1 MRLLIDANVVLDVLQ
16 KREPYWKDSSVI
28 WKLCETEQAEGYIS
42 TLTFANLMYVMRREL
57 DPAQIRDVLD
67 KLRLIFRFADF
78 TAADMEKAAEMG
90 NSYAM
95 GAMGYLYKEGEGVE
109 QNMEKAIA
117 YYQQAVDLGNPYA
130 MSDLAAMYA
139 EGNGVEQDLEKAA
152 EYYRKAVE
160 LGDESA
166 AEKLKSLTEEGKAP
180 AEKK

>member
-90 NSYAM
+90 WDDFEDAIQAATAERIMADSIITRNVRDFRNS
-95 GAMGYLYKEGEGVE
+95 KV
-109 QNMEKAIA
+109 IA
-117 YYQQAVDLGNPYA
+117 FTP
-130 MSDLAAMYA
+130 S
-139 EGNGVEQDLEKAA
+139 
-152 EYYRKAVE
+152 EYIAR
-160 LGDESA
+160 L
-166 AEKLKSLTEEGKAP
+166 
-180 AEKK
+180 

>member
-1 MRLLIDANVVLDVLQ
+1 MRLLIDANIVLDVLQ

-90 NSYAM
+90 WDDF
-95 GAMGYLYKEGEGVE
+95 ED
-109 QNMEKAIA
+109 AI
-117 YYQQAVDLGNPYA
+117 QAA
-130 MSDLAAMYA
+130 TA
-139 EGNGVEQDLEKAA
+139 ERIMADSIIT
-152 EYYRKAVE
+152 RKRH
-160 LGDESA
+160 
-166 AEKLKSLTEEGKAP
+166 
-180 AEKK
+180 

>member
-1 MRLLIDANVVLDVLQ
+1 MRLLIDANIVLDVLQ

-90 NSYAM
+90 WDDFEDAIQTATAERIMADSIITRNVRDFRNS
-95 GAMGYLYKEGEGVE
+95 KV
-109 QNMEKAIA
+109 IA
-117 YYQQAVDLGNPYA
+117 FTPSEFIARL
-130 MSDLAAMYA
+130 
-139 EGNGVEQDLEKAA
+139 
-152 EYYRKAVE
+152 
-160 LGDESA
+160 
-166 AEKLKSLTEEGKAP
+166 
-180 AEKK
+180 

>member
-90 NSYAM
+90 WDDFEDAIQAATAERIMADSIITRNVRDFRNSR
-95 GAMGYLYKEGEGVE
+95 V
-109 QNMEKAIA
+109 IA
-117 YYQQAVDLGNPYA
+117 FTP
-130 MSDLAAMYA
+130 S
-139 EGNGVEQDLEKAA
+139 
-152 EYYRKAVE
+152 EYIAR
-160 LGDESA
+160 L
-166 AEKLKSLTEEGKAP
+166 
-180 AEKK
+180 

>member
-90 NSYAM
+90 WDDFEDAIQAATAERIVADSIITRNVRDFRNS
-95 GAMGYLYKEGEGVE
+95 KV
-109 QNMEKAIA
+109 IA
-117 YYQQAVDLGNPYA
+117 FTPSEFIARL
-130 MSDLAAMYA
+130 
-139 EGNGVEQDLEKAA
+139 
-152 EYYRKAVE
+152 
-160 LGDESA
+160 
-166 AEKLKSLTEEGKAP
+166 
-180 AEKK
+180 

>member
-90 NSYAM
+90 WDDFEDAIQAATAERIMADSIITRNVRDFRNS
-95 GAMGYLYKEGEGVE
+95 KV
-109 QNMEKAIA
+109 IA
-117 YYQQAVDLGNPYA
+117 FTPSEFIARL
-130 MSDLAAMYA
+130 
-139 EGNGVEQDLEKAA
+139 
-152 EYYRKAVE
+152 
-160 LGDESA
+160 
-166 AEKLKSLTEEGKAP
+166 
-180 AEKK
+180 

>member
-1 MRLLIDANVVLDVLQ
+1 MRLLIDANIVLDVLQ

-90 NSYAM
+90 WDDF
-95 GAMGYLYKEGEGVE
+95 ED
-109 QNMEKAIA
+109 AI
-117 YYQQAVDLGNPYA
+117 QAA
-130 MSDLAAMYA
+130 
-139 EGNGVEQDLEKAA
+139 AA
-152 EYYRKAVE
+152 ERIMADSIITRNVRDFRNSKVIAFTPSE
-160 LGDESA
+160 FIARL
-166 AEKLKSLTEEGKAP
+166 
-180 AEKK
+180 